1 MMRVRIDQARN
12 DFFALGIDHFVGAV
26 RQHRRLAESDN
37 LTVVHRDIGVDKT
50 ARRPH
55 LAIFYQQIQLSHELN
70 ILPSPL
76 VKNLLYDRRS
86 TESNHGLTKQVRFF
100 RL

>member
-1 MMRVRIDQARN
+1 MTFLPLASITLSA
-12 DFFALGIDHFVGAV
+12 AV
-26 RQHRRLAESDN
+26 RQHRRLAESDD
-37 LTVVHRDIGVDKT
+37 LAVVHRDIGVDEA
-50 ARRPH
+50 ARRPD
-55 LAIFYQQIQLSHELN
+55 LAVFYQQIELSHELY